1 MTVKMTIPGLGAL
14 LVALVCLALS
24 ACTAPAAGPAP
35 ARAKPAASAPGAP
48 VTSVPAPATDATAA
62 GAPMTASAPAATGQA
77 SASAPGQAPPP
88 LSPPVMVKV
97 ADGGTVAHRGLYI
110 GLERGYFADEGLEI
124 DRIPTTAQTDNVA
137 ALVTGELHFA
147 SGGPDPI
154 IFNAVQR
161 GVGVR
166 VVLYNIQI
174 GAGDRSSGFVVRK
187 DLLDSGR
194 YRELKDFKGLTVSL
208 PSDGGFQHLFVQ
220 RMVAPAGLS
229 LADVETVVLPF
240 ADAPAA
246 LANKRVDAS
255 FVAEPFITVAQSQGS
270 AELVAPMGD
279 VYPGVPGNVLSI
291 SPVFAERQPEAA
303 RRFVAAYLRGQRDYY
318 RAVQLNEGGR
328 DDIVQ
333 ILIKYTPIKEPRL
346 YEGLLTSPVDPNA
359 VMDPR
364 ILNDVEDW
372 YVRFGTVQQK
382 VDVSQVLDRS
392 YADYALARLG
402 RLP

>member
-1 MTVKMTIPGLGAL
+1 MGSTSYLSRATGVLTSAL
-14 LVALVCLALS
+14 WLLA
-24 ACTAPAAGPAP
+24 ACAPAAGPAP
-35 ARAKPAASAPGAP
+35 APAKPAAPAPATSAASVPAAAANAPAAAPATASTPAATGPAAASAPGQP
-48 VTSVPAPATDATAA
+48 
-62 GAPMTASAPAATGQA
+62 
-77 SASAPGQAPPP
+77 PPP
-88 LSPPVMVKV
+88 LSPPVLVKV

-124 DRIPTTAQTDNVA
+124 DRIPTTAQVDVMA

-174 GAGDRSSGFVVRK
+174 GQGDRSSGFVVRK
-187 DLLDSGR
+187 DHLESGR
-194 YRELKDFKGLTVSL
+194 YRELKDFKGLTISL

-220 RMVAPAGLS
+220 RMVGPAGLS

-255 FVAEPFITVAQSQGS
+255 FLAEPFITVAQSQGS

-279 VYPGVPGNVLSI
+279 VYPGVPGNVLTI
-291 SPVFAERQPEAA
+291 SPVFAAQQPEAA

-328 DDIVQ
+328 DEIVQ
-333 ILIKYTPIKEPRL
+333 VLIKYTPIKEPRL

-382 VDVSQVLDRS
+382 VDIGQVLDRT
-392 YADYALARLG
+392 YADYALGRLG
-402 RLP
+402 RVP